1 MTHSDHVVAMETVSE
16 TWLVTAGSDGQSST
30 LVSGFD
36 AMKDEVIRCM
46 WPDMD
51 GGEEADDMR
60 AEMDDPEF
68 WEGDHWSCG
77 WSFEDG
83 YINVQ
88 RVLASRLAK
97 QGWQTIDTAPKDG
110 TVILAVASQAQTP
123 KARPAW
129 WDGEGWVRIWKSED
143 FVVDGPRRWW
153 PTHWQHMP
161 AAPSP
166 VLGEPK

>member
-16 TWLVTAGSDGQSST
+16 TWLVTAGSDGRSST
-30 LVSGFD
+30 LVSGFE
-36 AMKDEVIRCM
+36 AMKDEVVRCM

-51 GGEEADDMR
+51 GGEEANDMR

-68 WEGDHWSCG
+68 WEGDRWSCG

-97 QGWQTIDTAPKDG
+97 QAPGGWMLVPKEPTEAMMRAGADFHSDLMEADDDPSQSQDEFA
-110 TVILAVASQAQTP
+110 VIYRAMLA
-123 KARPAW
+123 
-129 WDGEGWVRIWKSED
+129 
-143 FVVDGPRRWW
+143 
-153 PTHWQHMP
+153 

-166 VLGEPK
+166 VGGSVS

>member
-68 WEGDHWSCG
+68 WEGDRWSCG

-88 RVLASRLAK
+88 RALASRLAK
-97 QGWQTIDTAPKDG
+97 QGWQGMETARKEPKEVLLWGVLHGRTQPWKYIG
-110 TVILAVASQAQTP
+110 TWFPSRNGGWWVAHALP
-123 KARPAW
+123 
-129 WDGEGWVRIWKSED
+129 IH
-143 FVVDGPRRWW
+143 
-153 PTHWQHMP
+153 PTYWQPLP